1 MNINSEAIYN
11 TQRWKTPS
19 QWSAGRQDYK
29 MKKGDNDLLLKLT
42 IDPDPG
48 YAVKEIFY
56 TYNASTNSLYAI
68 FPKYPA
74 DKKLVLKDV
83 QLPKGT
89 AITFLSTKGKLQWK
103 QQGKNLM
110 VTLPDY
116 DPNKMKA
123 PYAFVIKIS
132 DYGRFTK

>member
-1 MNINSEAIYN
+1 
-11 TQRWKTPS
+11 
-19 QWSAGRQDYK
+19 

-42 IDPDPG
+42 IDPDAG

-74 DKKLVLKDV
+74 DRKLILKNI

-89 AITFLSTKGKLQWK
+89 GITFLSTKGKLQWK
-103 QQGKNLM
+103 QQGKN
-110 VTLPDY
+110 VEVALPAY
-116 DPNKMKA
+116 DPEKIKA
-123 PYAFVIKIS
+123 PYAYVIKIAN
-132 DYGRFTK
+132 YGRFTK

>member
-1 MNINSEAIYN
+1 
-11 TQRWKTPS
+11 
-19 QWSAGRQDYK
+19 

-42 IDPDPG
+42 IDPDAG

-68 FPKYPA
+68 FPRYPA
-74 DKKLVLKDV
+74 DKKLILKDI

-89 AITFLSTKGKLQWK
+89 VVTFLSTKNKLQWQ
-103 QQGKNLM
+103 QQGKNL
-110 VTLPDY
+110 VVSLPDY
-116 DPNKMKA
+116 DPNKIKA

-132 DYGRFTK
+132 NYGKFAE